1 MKHHPNCPCNNADE
15 RGCFLISAVTNKCVS
30 CKCDEIGEM
39 MLRITI
45 ELVPY
50 GIEDEAQT
58 IATMLIANEG
68 TGDYKVGNYAYVY
81 NYADRPDDPEFGY
94 VKRYPRI
101 NGAWELV
108 KKCLNDK
115 YHASSNDT
123 VERLLERLEYYRKLD
138 EEDA

>member
-1 MKHHPNCPCNNADE
+1 
-15 RGCFLISAVTNKCVS
+15 
-30 CKCDEIGEM
+30 

-45 ELVPY
+45 ELVRF
-50 GIEDEAQT
+50 GNEDDVEK

-68 TGDYKVGNYAYVY
+68 TGDYKVGNYAYAY

-101 NGAWELV
+101 GGAWGLV
-108 KKCLNDK
+108 KKVLNDK

-123 VERLLERLEYYRKLD
+123 VERLLDRLEQYRRQD
-138 EEDA
+138 EEDD

>member
-1 MKHHPNCPCNNADE
+1 
-15 RGCFLISAVTNKCVS
+15 
-30 CKCDEIGEM
+30 

-45 ELVPY
+45 ELVPF
-50 GIEDEAQT
+50 GEEAAASK

-81 NYADRPDDPEFGY
+81 NYVDRPDDPEFGY

-101 NGAWELV
+101 NGAWGLV

-123 VERLLERLEYYRKLD
+123 VERLLERLEQYRV
-138 EEDA
+138 EEEGV

>member
-1 MKHHPNCPCNNADE
+1 
-15 RGCFLISAVTNKCVS
+15 
-30 CKCDEIGEM
+30 

-58 IATMLIANEG
+58 IGTMLIANEG

-81 NYADRPDDPEFGY
+81 NYSDRPDDPELGY
-94 VKRYPRI
+94 VRRYPRI
-101 NGAWELV
+101 DGAWGLV
-108 KKCLNDK
+108 KKVLNDK
-115 YHASSNDT
+115 THSTPNDT

-138 EEDA
+138 EDDE

>member
-1 MKHHPNCPCNNADE
+1 
-15 RGCFLISAVTNKCVS
+15 
-30 CKCDEIGEM
+30 

-45 ELVPY
+45 ELVRF
-50 GIEDEAQT
+50 GNEDDVEK

-68 TGDYKVGNYAYVY
+68 TSNDYRTGNYAYVY

-101 NGAWELV
+101 DGAWGLV

-123 VERLLERLEYYRKLD
+123 VERLLERLEQYRR
-138 EEDA
+138 EEKEV

>member
-1 MKHHPNCPCNNADE
+1 
-15 RGCFLISAVTNKCVS
+15 
-30 CKCDEIGEM
+30 
-39 MLRITI
+39 MLRVTI
-45 ELVPY
+45 ELVRF
-50 GIEDEAQT
+50 GNEDDVEK

-81 NYADRPDDPEFGY
+81 NYSDRPDDPEFGY

-101 NGAWELV
+101 DGAWGLV

-123 VERLLERLEYYRKLD
+123 VEALLERLEQYRKLE
-138 EEDA
+138 EEDD